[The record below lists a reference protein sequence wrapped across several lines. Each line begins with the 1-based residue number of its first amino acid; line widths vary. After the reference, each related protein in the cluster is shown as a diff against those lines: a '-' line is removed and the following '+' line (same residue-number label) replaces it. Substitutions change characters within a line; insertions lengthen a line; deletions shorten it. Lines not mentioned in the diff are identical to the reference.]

1 MKKLFLALLVTAGC
15 SSGGGGG
22 QSDSMSETD
31 FETKI
36 ATSIAF
42 DPALLKNGDRVSYLV
57 KQTGENSQR
66 YTWSAVSEDRAGL
79 WIENNMP
86 FNVSR
91 MVVKTKLDRSG
102 KILEQWVGE
111 PGGIPGQTF
120 PSPKGAAAQP
130 KPVRDSSS
138 ATADSKEEPDRIVV
152 SGQSYDC
159 TRVTTTLTYPDRRK
173 SKMVNW
179 FSKDV
184 PFAASRTLGG
194 LVKREFGRLSMEL
207 IKIDR
212 DARPELLIP
221 PK

>member
-1 MKKLFLALLVTAGC
+1 MKNLLLAILLTAGC
-15 SSGGGGG
+15 ASGGGGQG
-22 QSDSMSETD
+22 DTISEAD

-42 DPALLKNGDRVSYLV
+42 DPALLKIGDRVSYLV

-66 YTWSAVSEDRAGL
+66 YSWSADSEDRSGL

-111 PGGIPGQTF
+111 PGGQPGRTF
-120 PSPKGAAAQP
+120 PSPTGAAAQP

-138 ATADSKEEPDRIVV
+138 ATADSKEELDRIVV

-159 TRVTTTLTYPDRRK
+159 TRVTTVLTYPDKRK
-173 SKMVNW
+173 SRMINW
-179 FSKDV
+179 FSKEV
-184 PFAASRTLGG
+184 PFAASRPLGG
-194 LVKREFGRLSMEL
+194 LVKREFGRLTMEL
-207 IKIDR
+207 IKVDR

>member
-1 MKKLFLALLVTAGC
+1 MKKLLLAILLTASC
-15 SSGGGGG
+15 SSEGGRN
-22 QSDSMSETD
+22 DTISEAD

-42 DPALLKNGDRVSYLV
+42 DPVLLKNGDRVTYLV
-57 KQTGENSQR
+57 KQAGENSQR

-120 PSPKGAAAQP
+120 PSPTGHAAQP
-130 KPVRDSSS
+130 KPVRDSS
-138 ATADSKEEPDRIVV
+138 AAQADSKEEPDRIVV

-159 TRVTTTLTYPDRRK
+159 TRVTTVLTYPDRRK
-173 SKMVNW
+173 STMINW

-194 LVKREFGRLSMEL
+194 LVKRQFGRLTMEL
-207 IKIDR
+207 IKVDH
-212 DARPELLIP
+212 DARPELLIA

>member
-1 MKKLFLALLVTAGC
+1 MTALQRPLLTAARSRAIFVGSPKVDPTKFSGSEYIGLGAMKKLLLAILLITGGC
-15 SSGGGGG
+15 SSGGG
-22 QSDSMSETD
+22 QSDSISEAD

-102 KILEQWVGE
+102 KIL
-111 PGGIPGQTF
+111 
-120 PSPKGAAAQP
+120 
-130 KPVRDSSS
+130 
-138 ATADSKEEPDRIVV
+138 
-152 SGQSYDC
+152 
-159 TRVTTTLTYPDRRK
+159 
-173 SKMVNW
+173 
-179 FSKDV
+179 
-184 PFAASRTLGG
+184 
-194 LVKREFGRLSMEL
+194 
-207 IKIDR
+207 
-212 DARPELLIP
+212 
-221 PK
+221 